1 MAGAGLSML
10 ETSPEVGNEV
20 GQTTGVATPER
31 DIARDLAKRAVWVSP
46 LFLAVGAIGWGSEGV
61 ASAAVAL
68 ALVAVN
74 FLLGAAI
81 ITRAVRI
88 SLNALFGAVLFGYIA
103 RLGLMTAVVL
113 VVRTGGWFATV
124 PFAITLLV
132 THLGLLVWE
141 STRVSASLAFP
152 GLKPAP
158 GSQVTPEENHSK

>member
-1 MAGAGLSML
+1 MNRNLRGRLDRL
-10 ETSPEVGNEV
+10 ECQHETKNKLPP
-20 GQTTGVATPER
+20 QFW
-31 DIARDLAKRAVWVSP
+31 D
-46 LFLAVGAIGWGSEGV
+46 
-61 ASAAVAL
+61 
-68 ALVAVN
+68 
-74 FLLGAAI
+74 
-81 ITRAVRI
+81 
-88 SLNALFGAVLFGYIA
+88 ALFGAVLFGYIA